1 LLKDNLYNYLDII
14 SLVTIEDIVDEKIV
28 DKRIYLSI
36 YIIEINKVI
45 LEARLYIT
53 KDIKVEIILDN
64 NVLEVFQNKIS
75 PYLYNK
81 QI

>member
-1 LLKDNLYNYLDII
+1 MLKDNLYNYLDII
-14 SLVTIEDIVDEKIV
+14 SLVTIEDIHDEKIV
-28 DKRIYLSI
+28 DKRMYLSI

>member
-14 SLVTIEDIVDEKIV
+14 SLVTIEDIHDEKIV
-28 DKRIYLSI
+28 DKRMYLSI

>member
-75 PYLYNK
+75 SYLYNK

>member
-28 DKRIYLSI
+28 DKRMYLSI